1 MTVIRKR
8 TGDKGGCCNPYS
20 ELQLEI
26 ERVDQTAI
34 DAKTIA
40 NNAEATVN
48 ANMGKI
54 NDAIAIAPQ
63 VETNTANISQH
74 ENRINT
80 NTTNINKNTIDIQEQ
95 DKDITALKTKT
106 IQNENRIN
114 TNTTNIN
121 KNTTDIQKQGEDIVA
136 LKTKTNENE
145 NRINTNTTNINKNT
159 TDIQKQGEDIVALKT
174 KTNDNSAAIKVLEDE
189 VGPET
194 VAGTIQYRLK
204 NIDTKLPTAIKE
216 VEMVADA
223 STVTHKA
230 THISGTAESDALP
243 VVSRTQAGIMSASVY
258 AAMEDV
264 IANNTSRISVLE
276 QSALTYDISG
286 LVSADPTNAEISAAF
301 QQKYPNIPIQ
311 PGIRVADYNNAHFWQ
326 YGNNMWILLTQINI
340 QTATNDSLGIVKGSN
355 TDGKVFVE
363 TDGSMSLKGYDALV
377 SKDATHDS
385 KINTLEVGLG
395 NANARIDATNTNVAN
410 NAADIVAANNEIATN
425 TNDINGLKGRMA
437 TAEEQIATHD
447 TKINQHTQSI
457 NGLTTDVNG
466 LESRM
471 STAEGQIS
479 TNETNINQHTQS
491 INGLSTDVN
500 DLKSRMSTAEGQI
513 STNETNI
520 NQHTQSINGLST
532 DVNGLKTSKQDKLIA
547 GNGISIAGDGKTISA
562 SGAWIIHD
570 HANTDDIFTVS
581 ITDSQHPVY
590 LNILKDLKF
599 CVYNIF
605 GPKSLSTSANRPPS
619 IEYLEFNLPK
629 GNYAIQCYSLIGITF
644 LYQDAPSPQQT
655 SSTYQSYIGVSSTG
669 EVSLNLKF
677 RYKRDSD
684 KQIVTTEKQ
693 LFITPKENMQHR
705 VYQLPDIINNYN
717 MAKAVGIKNYDY
729 PDKEIISALL
739 IKYQN

>member
-8 TGDKGGCCNPYS
+8 SGDKGGCCNPYS

-80 NTTNINKNTIDIQEQ
+80 NTTNINKNT
-95 DKDITALKTKT
+95 
-106 IQNENRIN
+106 
-114 TNTTNIN
+114 
-121 KNTTDIQKQGEDIVA
+121 
-136 LKTKTNENE
+136 
-145 NRINTNTTNINKNT
+145 

-174 KTNDNSAAIKVLEDE
+174 KTNDNSAAIEALEDE

-216 VEMVADA
+216 VEMIADA

-286 LVSADPTNAEISAAF
+286 LVSANPTNAEISAAF

-340 QTATNDSLGIVKGSN
+340 QTATNDSLGIVKGSD

-410 NAADIVAANNEIATN
+410 NAADIVAANGNISTN

-457 NGLTTDVNG
+457 NGLSTDVNG
-466 LESRM
+466 
-471 STAEGQIS
+471 
-479 TNETNINQHTQS
+479 
-491 INGLSTDVN
+491 
-500 DLKSRMSTAEGQI
+500 LKSRMSTAEGQI

-532 DVNGLKTSKQDKLIA
+532 DINGLKTSKQDKLIA
-547 GNGISIAGDGKTISA
+547 GTGISIASDGKTISIKGPVEQIVINTYDKLKNAISTMAVGDRLTGDMIGTTGDSGSALGLSFFDFEKVGEATDLPSGRTA
-562 SGAWIIHD
+562 SVVYRRHRCSVLQGNLPNYI
-570 HANTDDIFTVS
+570 TDREMNNLGDLFRIDVGSQIVVHGGCAFNVVNGKITFNSRITVS
-581 ITDSQHPVY
+581 DPQ
-590 LNILKDLKF
+590 
-599 CVYNIF
+599 
-605 GPKSLSTSANRPPS
+605 
-619 IEYLEFNLPK
+619 
-629 GNYAIQCYSLIGITF
+629 ITF
-644 LYQDAPSPQQT
+644 M
-655 SSTYQSYIGVSSTG
+655 SSQSLVFINAYW
-669 EVSLNLKF
+669 LK
-677 RYKRDSD
+677 Y
-684 KQIVTTEKQ
+684 
-693 LFITPKENMQHR
+693 
-705 VYQLPDIINNYN
+705 
-717 MAKAVGIKNYDY
+717 
-729 PDKEIISALL
+729 
-739 IKYQN
+739 

>member
-8 TGDKGGCCNPYS
+8 SGDKGGCCNPYS

-106 IQNENRIN
+106 IENENRIN
-114 TNTTNIN
+114 INTININ
-121 KNTTDIQKQGEDIVA
+121 NNTIDIQEQGEDIVA

-159 TDIQKQGEDIVALKT
+159 TDIQKQSEDIVTLKT
-174 KTNDNSAAIKVLEDE
+174 KTNDNSAAIEVLEDE

-204 NIDTKLPTAIKE
+204 NIDAKLPTAIKE
-216 VEMVADA
+216 VGIVADA

-264 IANNTSRISVLE
+264 IANNTSRISILE

-311 PGIRVADYNNAHFWQ
+311 PGI
-326 YGNNMWILLTQINI
+326 
-340 QTATNDSLGIVKGSN
+340 
-355 TDGKVFVE
+355 
-363 TDGSMSLKGYDALV
+363 
-377 SKDATHDS
+377 
-385 KINTLEVGLG
+385 
-395 NANARIDATNTNVAN
+395 
-410 NAADIVAANNEIATN
+410 
-425 TNDINGLKGRMA
+425 
-437 TAEEQIATHD
+437 
-447 TKINQHTQSI
+447 
-457 NGLTTDVNG
+457 
-466 LESRM
+466 
-471 STAEGQIS
+471 
-479 TNETNINQHTQS
+479 
-491 INGLSTDVN
+491 
-500 DLKSRMSTAEGQI
+500 
-513 STNETNI
+513 
-520 NQHTQSINGLST
+520 
-532 DVNGLKTSKQDKLIA
+532 
-547 GNGISIAGDGKTISA
+547 
-562 SGAWIIHD
+562 
-570 HANTDDIFTVS
+570 
-581 ITDSQHPVY
+581 
-590 LNILKDLKF
+590 
-599 CVYNIF
+599 
-605 GPKSLSTSANRPPS
+605 
-619 IEYLEFNLPK
+619 
-629 GNYAIQCYSLIGITF
+629 
-644 LYQDAPSPQQT
+644 
-655 SSTYQSYIGVSSTG
+655 
-669 EVSLNLKF
+669 
-677 RYKRDSD
+677 
-684 KQIVTTEKQ
+684 
-693 LFITPKENMQHR
+693 
-705 VYQLPDIINNYN
+705 
-717 MAKAVGIKNYDY
+717 
-729 PDKEIISALL
+729 
-739 IKYQN
+739 

>member
-8 TGDKGGCCNPYS
+8 SGDKGGCCNPYS

-40 NNAEATVN
+40 NNAEATIN

-95 DKDITALKTKT
+95 GKDITALKTKT

-121 KNTTDIQKQGEDIVA
+121 KNTTDIQKQSEDIVA
-136 LKTKTNENE
+136 LKTKTNN
-145 NRINTNTTNINKNT
+145 
-159 TDIQKQGEDIVALKT
+159 
-174 KTNDNSAAIKVLEDE
+174 NSAAIEALEDE

-216 VEMVADA
+216 VGIVADA

-457 NGLTTDVNG
+457 NGL
-466 LESRM
+466 
-471 STAEGQIS
+471 
-479 TNETNINQHTQS
+479 
-491 INGLSTDVN
+491 STDVN

-532 DVNGLKTSKQDKLIA
+532 DVNGLKNRMSTAEGQISTNETNINQHTQSINGLSTDVNGLKTSKQDKLTAGSGITIVDNVISTTTPSWKKCNLSDIYTFSNNILTIKPHKVTYFNFKDVREVQFLETCKYRTSGDFSFDLAIA
-547 GNGISIAGDGKTISA
+547 EY
-562 SGAWIIHD
+562 SGAQ
-570 HANTDDIFTVS
+570 TL
-581 ITDSQHPVY
+581 ITLNCYQGTITPVVKMGGNAITNNVY
-590 LNILKDLKF
+590 KGEIL
-599 CVYNIF
+599 
-605 GPKSLSTSANRPPS
+605 
-619 IEYLEFNLPK
+619 EY
-629 GNYAIQCYSLIGITF
+629 G
-644 LYQDAPSPQQT
+644 
-655 SSTYQSYIGVSSTG
+655 STYKYAV
-669 EVSLNLKF
+669 
-677 RYKRDSD
+677 YK
-684 KQIVTTEKQ
+684 QV
-693 LFITPKENMQHR
+693 
-705 VYQLPDIINNYN
+705 
-717 MAKAVGIKNYDY
+717 
-729 PDKEIISALL
+729 
-739 IKYQN
+739 

>member
-8 TGDKGGCCNPYS
+8 SGDKGGCCNPYS

-40 NNAEATVN
+40 NNAEATIN
-48 ANMGKI
+48 SNMGKI

-114 TNTTNIN
+114 TNTININ
-121 KNTTDIQKQGEDIVA
+121 NNTIDIQEHGEDIIA
-136 LKTKTNENE
+136 LKTKTNN
-145 NRINTNTTNINKNT
+145 
-159 TDIQKQGEDIVALKT
+159 
-174 KTNDNSAAIKVLEDE
+174 NSAAIEALEDE

-223 STVTHKA
+223 SAVTHKA
-230 THISGTAESDALP
+230 THISGTTESDALP

-264 IANNTSRISVLE
+264 IANNTSRIGVLE
-276 QSALTYDISG
+276 QSATTYDISG

-326 YGNNMWILLTQINI
+326 YGNNMWILLTQINVNV
-340 QTATNDSLGIVKGSN
+340 ATNESLGIVKGSN
-355 TDGKVFVE
+355 IDGKVFVE

-457 NGLTTDVNG
+457 NGLSTDVNG
-466 LESRM
+466 
-471 STAEGQIS
+471 
-479 TNETNINQHTQS
+479 
-491 INGLSTDVN
+491 
-500 DLKSRMSTAEGQI
+500 LKSRMSTAEGQI

-547 GNGISIAGDGKTISA
+547 GTGISIASDGKTISIKGPVEPQKIA
-562 SGAWIIHD
+562 INTYDQLKNAFNNMTVGDRLTGDAIVNTGNSGNAKGVTFFDFEKMADVTKLGTGI
-570 HANTDDIFTVS
+570 
-581 ITDSQHPVY
+581 
-590 LNILKDLKF
+590 
-599 CVYNIF
+599 
-605 GPKSLSTSANRPPS
+605 PKSIICKRHRVSV
-619 IEYLEFNLPK
+619 IQGNLPNYTTAQEG
-629 GNYAIQCYSLIGITF
+629 GNLGDVFNIDLSSQITISGGCAF
-644 LYQDAPSPQQT
+644 NIVNGEIVF
-655 SSTYQSYIGVSSTG
+655 SSQITTTNPHIRFTASDPLTFIDVYW
-669 EVSLNLKF
+669 LK
-677 RYKRDSD
+677 Y
-684 KQIVTTEKQ
+684 
-693 LFITPKENMQHR
+693 
-705 VYQLPDIINNYN
+705 
-717 MAKAVGIKNYDY
+717 
-729 PDKEIISALL
+729 
-739 IKYQN
+739 

>member
-8 TGDKGGCCNPYS
+8 SGDKGGCCNPYS

-121 KNTTDIQKQGEDIVA
+121 KNTTDIQKQSEDIVA

-159 TDIQKQGEDIVALKT
+159 TDIQKQSEDIVALKT
-174 KTNDNSAAIKVLEDE
+174 KTNDNSAAIEALEDE

-216 VEMVADA
+216 VGMVADA

-457 NGLTTDVNG
+457 NGLSTD
-466 LESRM
+466 
-471 STAEGQIS
+471 
-479 TNETNINQHTQS
+479 
-491 INGLSTDVN
+491 INGLN
-500 DLKSRMSTAEGQI
+500 SRMSTAEGQI

-547 GNGISIAGDGKTISA
+547 GTGIAIASDGKTISTIGEGLNVYTG
-562 SGAWIIHD
+562 SINDLISF
-570 HANTDDIFTVS
+570 TSTKIFEIKKSFVFQVFIGFNCVS
-581 ITDSQHPVY
+581 VFI
-590 LNILKDLKF
+590 
-599 CVYNIF
+599 
-605 GPKSLSTSANRPPS
+605 PKSKYVSTEDLPS
-619 IEYLEFNLPK
+619 IDFYLPK
-629 GNYAIQCYSLIGITF
+629 YDNRYVITLWF
-644 LYQDAPSPQQT
+644 
-655 SSTYQSYIGVSSTG
+655 SSGSIGVSI
-669 EVSLNLKF
+669 
-677 RYKRDSD
+677 DSSSQELQYMT
-684 KQIVTTEKQ
+684 QITTETINYSQ
-693 LFITPKENMQHR
+693 ENRYRILTQ
-705 VYQLPDIINNYN
+705 
-717 MAKAVGIKNYDY
+717 
-729 PDKEIISALL
+729 
-739 IKYQN
+739 

>member
-8 TGDKGGCCNPYS
+8 TGDKGGCCDPIS

-40 NNAEATVN
+40 NNAEATIN

-500 DLKSRMSTAEGQI
+500 
-513 STNETNI
+513 
-520 NQHTQSINGLST
+520 
-532 DVNGLKTSKQDKLIA
+532 GLKTSKQDKLIA

>member
-8 TGDKGGCCNPYS
+8 SGDKGGCCNPYS

-40 NNAEATVN
+40 NNAEATIN

-74 ENRINT
+74 EDRINT

-114 TNTTNIN
+114 TNTININ
-121 KNTTDIQKQGEDIVA
+121 NNTIDIQEHGEDIVA

-159 TDIQKQGEDIVALKT
+159 MDIQKQSEDIVSLKT
-174 KTNDNSAAIKVLEDE
+174 KTNNNSAAIEALEDE

-264 IANNTSRISVLE
+264 IANNTSRISILE

-311 PGIRVADYNNAHFWQ
+311 PGIRVADYKNAHFWQ

-340 QTATNDSLGIVKGSN
+340 QTATNDSLGIVKGSD

-410 NAADIVAANNEIATN
+410 NAADIVAANGNISTN

-457 NGLTTDVNG
+457 NGLSTD
-466 LESRM
+466 
-471 STAEGQIS
+471 
-479 TNETNINQHTQS
+479 
-491 INGLSTDVN
+491 INGLN
-500 DLKSRMSTAEGQI
+500 SRMSTAEGQI

-532 DVNGLKTSKQDKLIA
+532 DVNGLRTSKQDKLIA
-547 GNGISIAGDGKTISA
+547 GTGISIASDGKTISIKGPVEPQKIA
-562 SGAWIIHD
+562 INTYDQLKNALNNMTVGDRLTGDAIVNTGKSGSAEGVAFFDFEKMADVTKLGTGI
-570 HANTDDIFTVS
+570 
-581 ITDSQHPVY
+581 
-590 LNILKDLKF
+590 
-599 CVYNIF
+599 
-605 GPKSLSTSANRPPS
+605 PKSIVCKRHRSSV
-619 IEYLEFNLPK
+619 IQGNLPNYTTAQEG
-629 GNYAIQCYSLIGITF
+629 GNLGYVFNIDLSSQITISGGCAF
-644 LYQDAPSPQQT
+644 NIVNGEIVF
-655 SSTYQSYIGVSSTG
+655 SSQITTTNPHIRFTASDPLAFIDVYW
-669 EVSLNLKF
+669 LK
-677 RYKRDSD
+677 Y
-684 KQIVTTEKQ
+684 
-693 LFITPKENMQHR
+693 
-705 VYQLPDIINNYN
+705 
-717 MAKAVGIKNYDY
+717 
-729 PDKEIISALL
+729 
-739 IKYQN
+739 

>member
-8 TGDKGGCCNPYS
+8 SGDKGGCCNPYS

-74 ENRINT
+74 EDRINT

-106 IQNENRIN
+106 IENENRIN
-114 TNTTNIN
+114 INTININ
-121 KNTTDIQKQGEDIVA
+121 NNTIDIQEQGEDIVA

-159 TDIQKQGEDIVALKT
+159 TDIQKQSGDIVALKT

-216 VEMVADA
+216 VGIVADA

-340 QTATNDSLGIVKGSN
+340 QTATNDSLGIVKGSD

-385 KINTLEVGLG
+385 KISTLETGLG

-447 TKINQHTQSI
+447 TKIDQHTQSI

-491 INGLSTDVN
+491 INGLT
-500 DLKSRMSTAEGQI
+500 
-513 STNETNI
+513 
-520 NQHTQSINGLST
+520 T
-532 DVNGLKTSKQDKLIA
+532 DVNGLKTNKQNKLT
-547 GNGISIAGDGKTISA
+547 AGDNITIVNDVISA
-562 SGAWIIHD
+562 SGKKKIYTGTIESLIDWVPKQKFEIKQEFDIEFIYTNEQ
-570 HANTDDIFTVS
+570 HAAHIVRKTIGKQKLTYRTTDSGWQASSMIYTFIDEQNQSNNQSVTFS
-581 ITDSQHPVY
+581 ITESFNNPSSPVLIIRAIIKISSSLTIHLENHPD
-590 LNILKDLKF
+590 I
-599 CVYNIF
+599 
-605 GPKSLSTSANRPPS
+605 
-619 IEYLEFNLPK
+619 
-629 GNYAIQCYSLIGITF
+629 NYDTH
-644 LYQDAPSPQQT
+644 YQIND
-655 SSTYQSYIGVSSTG
+655 YQ
-669 EVSLNLKF
+669 
-677 RYKRDSD
+677 
-684 KQIVTTEKQ
+684 VTTEDC
-693 LFITPKENMQHR
+693 P
-705 VYQLPDIINNYN
+705 INQGG
-717 MAKAVGIKNYDY
+717 VGYGFRLY
-729 PDKEIISALL
+729 V
-739 IKYQN
+739 

>member
-8 TGDKGGCCNPYS
+8 TGDNGGCCNPYS

-34 DAKTIA
+34 DAKTTA

-48 ANMGKI
+48 ANMDKI
-54 NDAIAIAPQ
+54 NDAIAIVPQ

-106 IQNENRIN
+106 IENENRIN
-114 TNTTNIN
+114 TNTININ
-121 KNTTDIQKQGEDIVA
+121 ENTIDIQEQGKDITA

-159 TDIQKQGEDIVALKT
+159 NNIQKQSEDIVALKT
-174 KTNDNSAAIKVLEDE
+174 KTNNNSAAIETLENE
-189 VGPET
+189 VGSET

-216 VEMVADA
+216 VEMIADA

-243 VVSRTQAGIMSASVY
+243 VVSREQAGIMSASVY

-326 YGNNMWILLTQINI
+326 YGNNMWVLLTQINV
-340 QTATNDSLGIVKGSN
+340 QVATNQSLGIVKGSD

-377 SKDATHDS
+377 AKDATHDS
-385 KINTLEVGLG
+385 KISTLETGLG

-410 NAADIVAANNEIATN
+410 NAQDITTANGNISTN
-425 TNDINGLKGRMA
+425 TNDINGLKTRMD
-437 TAEEQIATHD
+437 TAEGQITTHD
-447 TKINQHTQSI
+447 TKITQNTQSI
-457 NGLTTDVNG
+457 NGLSTDING
-466 LESRM
+466 LKSRM

-479 TNETNINQHTQS
+479 TNETNITQNTQS
-491 INGLSTDVN
+491 INELSTDVN

-520 NQHTQSINGLST
+520 NQHTQSINGLTT

-547 GNGISIAGDGKTISA
+547 GTGISIASDGKTISVEGPVEPQRIA
-562 SGAWIIHD
+562 INSYTKLREVIDTMAVGDRLTGDAIAKTGTSGSAKGLAFFDFEKIT
-570 HANTDDIFTVS
+570 NIFTASSSPRTAVFRRHRS
-581 ITDSQHPVY
+581 SVLQ
-590 LNILKDLKF
+590 
-599 CVYNIF
+599 
-605 GPKSLSTSANRPPS
+605 G
-619 IEYLEFNLPK
+619 NLPHYTTAQEG
-629 GNYAIQCYSLIGITF
+629 GNLGENINVNLQSSQVIFSGGCAFDITNGEIVF
-644 LYQDAPSPQQT
+644 NNTVTTTNPNVSFT
-655 SSTYQSYIGVSSTG
+655 SSDPLAFINVYW
-669 EVSLNLKF
+669 LK
-677 RYKRDSD
+677 Y
-684 KQIVTTEKQ
+684 
-693 LFITPKENMQHR
+693 
-705 VYQLPDIINNYN
+705 
-717 MAKAVGIKNYDY
+717 
-729 PDKEIISALL
+729 
-739 IKYQN
+739 

>member
-8 TGDKGGCCNPYS
+8 SGDKGGCCNPYS

-34 DAKTIA
+34 DAKTTA

-54 NDAIAIAPQ
+54 NEAIAVVPQ
-63 VETNTANISQH
+63 VETNTENIAVHQGWLSA
-74 ENRINT
+74 
-80 NTTNINKNTIDIQEQ
+80 NTTDINKNTSKLKEQE
-95 DKDITALKTKT
+95 KDITALKTKT
-106 IQNENRIN
+106 
-114 TNTTNIN
+114 
-121 KNTTDIQKQGEDIVA
+121 
-136 LKTKTNENE
+136 
-145 NRINTNTTNINKNT
+145 
-159 TDIQKQGEDIVALKT
+159 
-174 KTNDNSAAIKVLEDE
+174 NDSAAAIKALEDE

-194 VAGTIQYRLK
+194 VAGTIQYRLQD
-204 NIDTKLPTAIKE
+204 IDTKLPTAIKE
-216 VEMVADA
+216 VEMIADA

-340 QTATNDSLGIVKGSN
+340 QTATNDSLGIVKGSD

-410 NAADIVAANNEIATN
+410 NAADIVAANGNISTN

-437 TAEEQIATHD
+437 TAEGQIA
-447 TKINQHTQSI
+447 
-457 NGLTTDVNG
+457 
-466 LESRM
+466 
-471 STAEGQIS
+471 
-479 TNETNINQHTQS
+479 
-491 INGLSTDVN
+491 
-500 DLKSRMSTAEGQI
+500 
-513 STNETNI
+513 TNETNI

-532 DVNGLKTSKQDKLIA
+532 DVNGLKTDVNDLKNSKGGNWKVYTGTFNDLFTTQVSGSTYSISLNKPIHINFIHKLYASPYDKIFTNELTIMPFKYN
-547 GNGISIAGDGKTISA
+547 GNLSNNIQYLYIGEVKLGLSGTSADGGKAYVYIKLSTTSGTEFSLRADENNKFTLKNTTDITIPNDYGRFA
-562 SGAWIIHD
+562 IIHV
-570 HANTDDIFTVS
+570 F
-581 ITDSQHPVY
+581 
-590 LNILKDLKF
+590 
-599 CVYNIF
+599 
-605 GPKSLSTSANRPPS
+605 
-619 IEYLEFNLPK
+619 E
-629 GNYAIQCYSLIGITF
+629 
-644 LYQDAPSPQQT
+644 
-655 SSTYQSYIGVSSTG
+655 
-669 EVSLNLKF
+669 
-677 RYKRDSD
+677 
-684 KQIVTTEKQ
+684 
-693 LFITPKENMQHR
+693 
-705 VYQLPDIINNYN
+705 
-717 MAKAVGIKNYDY
+717 
-729 PDKEIISALL
+729 
-739 IKYQN
+739 